1 MATSSIFKQVTGDE
15 RLIVAMERAVRI
27 AKESDMPKVLVED
40 IRGEDIRKLFRE

>member
-1 MATSSIFKQVTGDE
+1 MATSSIFKQATGDE

-27 AKESDMPKVLVED
+27 AESDTPKVPVED